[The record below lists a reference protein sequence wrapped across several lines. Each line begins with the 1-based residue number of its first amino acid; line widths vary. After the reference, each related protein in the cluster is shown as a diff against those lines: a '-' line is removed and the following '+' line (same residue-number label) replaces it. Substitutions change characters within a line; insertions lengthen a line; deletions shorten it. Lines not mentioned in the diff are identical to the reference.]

1 LDHDSGGVVVT
12 QAQQQVPSNWEGS
25 LPEYIAYQT
34 FIELGLE
41 PGVDFTYQS
50 PLMGGRMEKGGF
62 VLDFLFNEPPDL
74 AVNVQ
79 GVYYHYEFGVEAK
92 ARDVMARA
100 SLAGQNITLVFID
113 DDDLMQ
119 DPRFYCREALNY
131 RDHSRLGGG

>member
-1 LDHDSGGVVVT
+1 MVT

-50 PLMGGRMEKGGF
+50 PLLGGRMEKGGF

-79 GVYYHYEFGVEAK
+79 GVYYHYELGVEAK